1 MSRLRYHIANTLY
14 HLFPSRFCWAD
25 LACWQMGGEPFW
37 RILKHWGE
45 PTGCIVDS
53 KVPNDDHSCYC
64 GSWYKGK
71 NCMSK
76 EGKKLL
82 SEMRNEQETEE
93 LITNEPP
100 F

>member
-1 MSRLRYHIANTLY
+1 MTLRYHIANTLY
-14 HLFPSRFCWAD
+14 KLFPKRFCWAD
-25 LACWQMGGEPFW
+25 LTKWQIGEEPFF

-53 KVPNDDHSCYC
+53 KIPCSNSCYC

-71 NCMSK
+71 NCHTK
-76 EGKKLL
+76 EGRELL
-82 SEMRNEQETEE
+82 KEIEAERETEE